1 MGIQAIASQV
11 MLMVNFLTE
20 IDVSQKIV
28 DLEFTNFCLDYDI
41 SAVYNYEKGLVSSPD
56 NSVKTKASF

>member
-1 MGIQAIASQV
+1 MDIQAIASQV
-11 MLMVNFLTE
+11 RLMVNFLTE

-41 SAVYNYEKGLVSSPD
+41 SAVYNYEKGS
-56 NSVKTKASF
+56 T

>member
-1 MGIQAIASQV
+1 MGIQAIVSQV
-11 MLMVNFLTE
+11 KKMLNILSE

-28 DLEFTNFCLDYDI
+28 DLDFTTFCLDYNI
-41 SAVYNYEKGLVSSPD
+41 SAVYNYEKGLNASPD